1 MASNNLVRRNPP
13 SLLGMFE
20 PFRALEEV
28 MRETGTEPF
37 WPHAEAPGIRLDIQ
51 DTDQAYEVRADIPGV
66 KKEDIKVSVDGRQV
80 SLSVQSEQAS
90 QQQQEGMLWRERRSG
105 QWYRSFGLPQEV
117 DDTQAQARYQDG
129 VLHLTLPKK
138 AGTGGTRLAIQ

>member
-1 MASNNLVRRNPP
+1 MASNHLIRRNPP

-20 PFRALEEV
+20 PLRAIEEV
-28 MRETGTEPF
+28 MRDTVMDPF
-37 WPHAEAPGIRLDIQ
+37 SPQVEVSRIRLDIQ
-51 DTDQAYEVRADIPGV
+51 ETDQAYDVRADIPGV
-66 KKEDIKVSVDGRQV
+66 KKEDIKVSVDGRHV

-117 DDTQAQARYQDG
+117 DDSQAQARYEDG